1 MVLYK
6 REGCRKQIA
15 VVCGRQFLFYMKS
28 SGEGDEKMCV
38 KFDALRG
45 MLSSK
50 LPGGGISRSFIIYYV
65 LFHHGFWARDGPNE
79 QPGWIFCALFREK

>member
-1 MVLYK
+1 
-6 REGCRKQIA
+6 
-15 VVCGRQFLFYMKS
+15 
-28 SGEGDEKMCV
+28 MCV

-50 LPGGGISRSFIIYYV
+50 LPGGGGISRSFIIYYGAHRFMGAIL